1 MTSDIGQRVN
11 FDVSFDE
18 TFDSDFP
25 AQFYVDSCTVTDEST
40 GKVWNI
46 KIKRIFK
53 ILKDVKVGKTYRRI
67 FV

>member
-11 FDVSFDE
+11 FDVSFDK

-40 GKVWNI
+40 GKVWHTLN
-46 KIKRIFK
+46 KNFDSKF
-53 ILKDVKVGKTYRRI
+53 
-67 FV
+67 F